1 MFAKLSQKI
10 LYILYTIIRMPYLC
24 GFCADNLYRKLPG
37 NTVYRLLK
45 KKSIHDLTRVIIRP
59 AKMGVKTIDSQGFIK
74 VYTNESYI
82 IKHFRANV

>member
-1 MFAKLSQKI
+1 MFVKLSQKS

-37 NTVYRLLK
+37 NTVYRLLLQ
-45 KKSIHDLTRVIIRP
+45 KSIQDLTGMIIRP
-59 AKMGVKTIDSQGFIK
+59 AKMGVKTVDSQGFIK

-82 IKHFRANV
+82 IKYF